1 MSEPTPKDQRGP
13 TNLRIKF
20 RSATLEQFIERYAAD
35 VSRGGVFIRTRE
47 PLAVGTQLRLELQ
60 LQDGSPLLGGEGT
73 VIWIREN
80 DPSRANAAPGMAVR
94 FDKLSPETEPTLERI
109 LAEKTRLEQ
118 AGSLPAQPGGGMAVR
133 RPSATLST
141 LEASGRVASPVHNAP
156 TAPVQVSPPESAGAP
171 GVSKTSFLASRGPL
185 PGSASAPAVPG
196 PFTRARNTTTRPVPV
211 PSALFEPPTA
221 ADIDKA
227 LSVLEEAPGP
237 GPASGVPQFTPEE
250 SFTAPTRVGPSPL
263 DDGALL
269 DDASAA
275 PEPAIGEISE
285 GAIVATEETLPPT
298 PVSASASP
306 SAGGEAVPAVQMD
319 RAVAAPA
326 APEASRRFRAAS
338 RPYPTINR
346 RRGTTAIIV
355 LIVVLGAAAAAVMK
369 LRPGTTVP
377 AHAVS
382 IPAQGIAPAGP
393 APGTPPPA
401 AAEQPATP
409 PPSAAPPPPSAAP
422 PPPPPAAAPPPAA
435 HAVEKKA
442 AAEAASS
449 SSEHHHG
456 SHRRGREE
464 ASAASKSSPAPAAEK
479 PAAEATA
486 PEAKPAEATAPEAK
500 PAEAKPAAENA
511 AAPPAAEKPA
521 TSKSVLKIASSPAG
535 AEVLI
540 DGNSVGVTPFS
551 SKEIDPGAPHAITL
565 KKDGFETQE
574 RMIGASDWSRAH
586 GSSPAALKVSVKL
599 HRLATAPAES
609 PKDTSPP
616 PAEDTGGP
624 YIKEVSPSSP

>member
-1 MSEPTPKDQRGP
+1 MSEPTPKEQRGP

-60 LQDGSPLLGGEGT
+60 LQDATPLLSGEGT

-80 DPSRANAAPGMAVR
+80 DPSRANVAPGMAVR

-109 LAEKTRLEQ
+109 LEEKARLEQ

-133 RPSATLST
+133 RPSAVFAP
-141 LEASGRVASPVHNAP
+141 LEASGRVMSPASNAP
-156 TAPVQVSPPESAGAP
+156 TAPVDTNPAEIPGARPPAP
-171 GVSKTSFLASRGPL
+171 AVSKTTFMASRGPV
-185 PGSASAPAVPG
+185 PGSSSAPPAPG

-237 GPASGVPQFTPEE
+237 APTPPTGIPHHAPDE
-250 SFTAPTRVGPSPL
+250 SFSAPTRVGPSPL
-263 DDGALL
+263 NNGAAM
-269 DDASAA
+269 D
-275 PEPAIGEISE
+275 EPAATPELAEGEISE
-285 GAIVATEETLPPT
+285 GNIVSAEATLPPPAAAAEAAP
-298 PVSASASP
+298 PVTAA
-306 SAGGEAVPAVQMD
+306 PAV
-319 RAVAAPA
+319 VNAPA
-326 APEASRRFRAAS
+326 APDVSRRFRAAS

-346 RRGTTAIIV
+346 RRGTTVVVV
-355 LIVVLGAAAAAVMK
+355 LIVVLGAAGVAVMK
-369 LRPGTTVP
+369 LRPGTSVP

-382 IPAQGIAPAGP
+382 IPAQGIAPAEATP
-393 APGTPPPA
+393 PSTPPPA
-401 AAEQPATP
+401 ATP
-409 PPSAAPPPPSAAP
+409 PPSAAT
-422 PPPPPAAAPPPAA
+422 PPPAPAPEIAPPPAA
-435 HAVEKKA
+435 KPAEKA
-442 AAEAASS
+442 AAAETSSDRHHASRRHGHEETASRSS
-449 SSEHHHG
+449 SS
-456 SHRRGREE
+456 RE
-464 ASAASKSSPAPAAEK
+464 SASKQAAPAPAAEK
-479 PAAEATA
+479 PAAEAA
-486 PEAKPAEATAPEAK
+486 PPEAK
-500 PAEAKPAAENA
+500 PAEAKPAEEKPAAETA
-511 AAPPAAEKPA
+511 APAAEKPA
-521 TSKSVLKIASSPAG
+521 AAKSVLKIASSPAG

-551 SKEIDPGAPHAITL
+551 SKDIDPGAPHAITL

-574 RMIGASDWSRAH
+574 RMVGASDWSRPH

-599 HRLATAPAES
+599 HRLASAPAES
-609 PKDTSPP
+609 PKETSPP

-624 YIKEVSPSSP
+624 YIKEVTPSSP